1 MKVIIALNSN
11 MGVAE
16 AGEKIFASL
25 SASRLDSAKAK
36 IGRLEALIAK
46 TKSAA
51 NYKTSDRLKAS
62 VARRTG
68 LIKELKATVKEL
80 EKTAKA
86 KPAAKAVKP
95 ATKPAVKPAADKS
108 GIDPTHPDHKAM
120 LKHLDRA
127 MYESKDNDKHMSK
140 FKKAAVKVG
149 FNPESAAFLK
159 KAEKHVNAALRAKP
173 ERAPKGE
180 RKLSKTERE
189 RLSNM
194 LGNKPE
200 SAAPSG
206 KKTDH
211 TGRPIRVT
219 VKPSSK
225 PKAPEKKSPKRK
237 PVLH

>member
-86 KPAAKAVKP
+86 KPCLLY
-95 ATKPAVKPAADKS
+95 TS
-108 GIDPTHPDHKAM
+108 
-120 LKHLDRA
+120 
-127 MYESKDNDKHMSK
+127 
-140 FKKAAVKVG
+140 
-149 FNPESAAFLK
+149 
-159 KAEKHVNAALRAKP
+159 
-173 ERAPKGE
+173 
-180 RKLSKTERE
+180 
-189 RLSNM
+189 
-194 LGNKPE
+194 
-200 SAAPSG
+200 PSPR
-206 KKTDH
+206 D
-211 TGRPIRVT
+211 
-219 VKPSSK
+219 
-225 PKAPEKKSPKRK
+225 
-237 PVLH
+237 